1 MHVQSPSKM
10 LLAQPFFNSHNATVI
25 FRDNNRPPSIFVT
38 ITALIGSNVPRQ
50 LREHRLRNEV
60 VVSSSFAVHVVFR
73 CDLVRL
79 VHALPAFQTA
89 RRNLSVA
96 VTHRFVLSALGLS
109 FWPASSPPSSIVDT
123 RETSSV
129 CRMNP
134 YASASI
140 VLIPDIR

>member
-1 MHVQSPSKM
+1 MHVQSPSKT
-10 LLAQPFFNSHNATVI
+10 LLAQPFLSSHNATVI
-25 FRDNNRPPSIFVT
+25 LRDNNRPLSISVA
-38 ITALIGSNVPRQ
+38 ITALVGSNVPRQ
-50 LREHRLRNEV
+50 LRKHRLRNEV

-73 CDLVRL
+73 RDLVRL

-89 RRNLSVA
+89 RRNPSVA
-96 VTHRFVLSALGLS
+96 VTHRFILSALDHG

-129 CRMNP
+129 GRMNP

-140 VLIPDIR
+140 VLIPDVR